1 MEQKDYERIATLET
15 QLETLSKGLERI
27 ETKLDA
33 YSTNFITRL
42 EADIHFKNLEKEIDE
57 IKQNKRANSALI
69 VSCLSV
75 ILSTV
80 FALINLIGGK

>member
-42 EADIHFKNLEKEIDE
+42 EAGCLL
-57 IKQNKRANSALI
+57 QAL
-69 VSCLSV
+69 
-75 ILSTV
+75 
-80 FALINLIGGK
+80 